1 MKEDFR
7 NWSFAYRNRT
17 KRKTK
22 NWRVSSF
29 FFPSSFFPSVGTQSR
44 EKSMPVRKQWRGHAY
59 ICPVNAIQLYSHVS
73 IPDCALFILLND
85 TWLGRNG
92 VRHPYPPPRVM
103 DTWNFHDQVLSKRDR
118 SMIKLKWNHEMKRWD
133 RFLDLFENVLNNS
146 VKLISDQFSWP
157 NKITKW
163 NVGIDS
169 YIILFENVLNNSVK
183 SISISEVT
191 NNFEGLIEN
200 KRG

>member
-29 FFPSSFFPSVGTQSR
+29 FFSSSFFPSVGTQSR

-92 VRHPYPPPRVM
+92 VRHPYPPRVM

>member
-29 FFPSSFFPSVGTQSR
+29 FFSSSFFPSVGTQSR

-85 TWLGRNG
+85 TRLGRNG
-92 VRHPYPPPRVM
+92 VRHPYPSPPCYG
-103 DTWNFHDQVLSKRDR
+103 H
-118 SMIKLKWNHEMKRWD
+118 
-133 RFLDLFENVLNNS
+133 
-146 VKLISDQFSWP
+146 VKFSWP
-157 NKITKW
+157 SFIEERQ
-163 NVGIDS
+163 IDDKVEIKS
-169 YIILFENVLNNSVK
+169 RNEIYLFENVLNNSVK